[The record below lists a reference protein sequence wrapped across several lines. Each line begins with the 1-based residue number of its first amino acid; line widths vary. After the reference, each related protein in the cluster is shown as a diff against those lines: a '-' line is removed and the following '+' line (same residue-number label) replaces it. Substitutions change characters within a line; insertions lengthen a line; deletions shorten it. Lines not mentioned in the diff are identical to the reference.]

1 MIVGIGNDII
11 EIERIQKAVSRP
23 NFLARY
29 FTKAEVDLFRERK
42 MNPSTV
48 AANFS
53 VKEAVAKVFG
63 TGIRGFSLK
72 DVEILRD
79 DFGRPYINL
88 YGQAKE
94 IENQMGIDK
103 WHITVSHTKSM
114 VSVVVLGEKYDYS

>member
-23 NFLARY
+23 NFITRY
-29 FTKAEVDLFRERK
+29 FTSEELELFRDRK
-42 MNPSTV
+42 MNPSTI

-53 VKEAVAKVFG
+53 AKEAVAKVFG
-63 TGIRGFSLK
+63 TGIRDFNLK

-79 DFGRPYINL
+79 ELGRPYINL
-88 YGQAKE
+88 YGNAKD

-114 VSVVVLGEKYDYS
+114 VSVVVLGEKHDYS